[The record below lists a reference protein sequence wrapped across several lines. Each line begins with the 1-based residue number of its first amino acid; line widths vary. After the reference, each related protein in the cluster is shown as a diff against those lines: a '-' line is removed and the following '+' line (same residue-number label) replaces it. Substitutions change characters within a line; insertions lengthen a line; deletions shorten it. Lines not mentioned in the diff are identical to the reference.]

1 MNIIYICNE
10 YPPGR
15 TGGIG
20 TFVHELAN
28 QLAHRG
34 HKIFV
39 VGFIDDV
46 TQRLEIEDNNI
57 KVIKLPKSS
66 GKMAIFFDRLA
77 LYNEIKKLI
86 FKNNIHIIE
95 APDFEGLSSFLPR
108 GKYKSIV
115 RLHGSHTYFAH
126 EMNENPSL
134 LIKFFEY
141 IALKRTDYIISVS
154 NYTAE
159 KTKHLFNI
167 KRKVTTIYNGIDIPN
182 LSQCKDNWKTAE
194 KIIFTGT
201 LVEKKGVFALAKAW
215 PLIKEELPN
224 THLIFIG
231 KNAPY
236 KEGLSSED
244 YIRNLS
250 GNKNITFYGH
260 IPKDEMQKIMVDCDI
275 AIYPSFSETF
285 GLAPIESM
293 SLKIPTIYTKLSC
306 GPEVMKHQ
314 DLIKVSV
321 DPSNHKDIA
330 SKIISILKDKKHREY
345 LANLGRYVVEKHYS
359 NQNKATENEQF
370 YRETL
375 SHA

>member
-10 YPPGR
+10 YPPGKI
-15 TGGIG
+15 GGIG

-28 QLAHRG
+28 QLANRD

-46 TQRLEIEDNNI
+46 TQRVEVENNNI
-57 KVIKLPKSS
+57 RVIKLPKSS
-66 GKMAIFFDRLA
+66 GRMAIVSDRLS
-77 LYNEIKKLI
+77 LYYEIKGLI
-86 FKNNIHIIE
+86 SKNNIHIIE
-95 APDFEGLSSFLPR
+95 TPDFEGLSSFLPR

-126 EMNENPSL
+126 EMNANPSL

-141 IALKRTDYIISVS
+141 IALKRANYIISVS
-154 NYTAE
+154 SYTAQ
-159 KTKHLFNI
+159 KTKQLFNI
-167 KRKVTTIYNGIDIPN
+167 KRKITTIYNGINIPSLN
-182 LSQCKDNWKTAE
+182 QCKDNWDRAE
-194 KIIFTGT
+194 KVVFTGS
-201 LVEKKGVFALAKAW
+201 LIEKKGVFSLAKAW
-215 PLIKEELPN
+215 PLIKHELPN
-224 THLIFIG
+224 AHLVFIG

-250 GNKNITFYGH
+250 GNKNITFHGH
-260 IPKDEMQKIMVDCDI
+260 IPKGEMQKIMVECDI

-306 GPEVMKHQ
+306 GPEVMRHQ

-321 DPSNHKDIA
+321 DPNNYKDIA
-330 SKIISILKDKKHREY
+330 SKIISVLKDKKHREY
-345 LANLGRYVVEKHYS
+345 LANLGRCVVEKHYS
-359 NQNKATENEQF
+359 NQNKAIENEQF
-370 YRETL
+370 YGEIL